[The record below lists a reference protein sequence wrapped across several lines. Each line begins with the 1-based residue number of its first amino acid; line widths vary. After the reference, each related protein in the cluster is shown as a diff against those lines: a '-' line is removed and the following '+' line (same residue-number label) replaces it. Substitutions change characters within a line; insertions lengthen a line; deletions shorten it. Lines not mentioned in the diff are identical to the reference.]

1 MRLTDSVVYVVFG
14 AMLLTP
20 LMAAVAGSTHEET
33 QAAPQ
38 DNLPA
43 GPGKDVLLKTCTGC
57 HQVSTITSQHKTEAK
72 WTDTV
77 VEMRSRGANGSD
89 EDMDQ
94 IIHYLSANFG
104 PQTAAKVNVNSATAS
119 DIVAGLSLS
128 QENADAI
135 VAYRTKN
142 GKFKDIDGL
151 KQVPGIEAAKVDAA
165 KDKIEF

>member
-1 MRLTDSVVYVVFG
+1 VKLTIRTASVAFVAV
-14 AMLLTP
+14 LLTP
-20 LMAAVAGSTHEET
+20 LMAAVAGSTREEM

-38 DNLPA
+38 DTLPA

-72 WTDTV
+72 WADTV
-77 VEMRSRGANGSD
+77 VEMKSRGASGSD
-89 EDMDQ
+89 EEMAQ
-94 IIHYLSANFG
+94 IVHYLSVNFG
-104 PQTAAKVNVNSATAS
+104 PEAGAKVNVNSAAAS

-151 KQVPGIEAAKVDAA
+151 KQVPGVEAAKVDAA